1 MISYFRTY
9 FRQAHFLLL
18 PLSFFLI
25 TACPDP
31 PETTTCGDRQIDV
44 NGNCECEPGYHWS
57 EDKTECLMD
66 TTSHNFVW
74 EIDTLGI
81 SGSLR
86 DVQIIDEN
94 NIWVVGEIETD
105 SGKYGGAHW
114 NGISWELKKLK
125 GPGISVQ
132 TITPRGLWY
141 FSEDNIWFAS
151 GSIFH
156 WDGVETSM
164 VWSCCD
170 IDLEETAEK
179 IWASSENDIYF
190 VGRGGTIVHYNGTS
204 FTKMASGTDLD
215 LVTVAGSVDPETN
228 HVNVWAGGWE
238 NARPGE
244 LLYYDGATW
253 VTVWDESNPLYES
266 GYINVHDLMIARN
279 ETLIIPAFSGSNT
292 EVYFHPVD
300 NFFEYNLAFSFE
312 GIAVYGIGGNA
323 ENDLFIVRDDQQI
336 HHFNGSTLYGYDELM
351 GYGIYTAVSAKND
364 IVFACGMSHSYPYP
378 PFVARGLRI
387 D

>member
-1 MISYFRTY
+1 MN
-9 FRQAHFLLL
+9 QLLKLL
-18 PLSFFLI
+18 PSQIFSTFLI
-25 TACPDP
+25 LIFILIQLACPEPPDNKPPKADCPVGQSPCADDSTAC
-31 PETTTCGDRQIDV
+31 C
-44 NGNCECEPGYHWS
+44 W
-57 EDKTECLMD
+57 D

-228 HVNVWAGGWE
+228 HVHVWAGGWE

-244 LLYYDGATW
+244 
-253 VTVWDESNPLYES
+253 
-266 GYINVHDLMIARN
+266 
-279 ETLIIPAFSGSNT
+279 
-292 EVYFHPVD
+292 
-300 NFFEYNLAFSFE
+300 
-312 GIAVYGIGGNA
+312 
-323 ENDLFIVRDDQQI
+323 
-336 HHFNGSTLYGYDELM
+336 
-351 GYGIYTAVSAKND
+351 
-364 IVFACGMSHSYPYP
+364 
-378 PFVARGLRI
+378 
-387 D
+387 